1 MANIERTS
9 SDEPPARFRP
19 DRLLVRGKTGNRQRV
34 CLAYSKIL
42 TAQRSPSLHH
52 IYIDAFAGSG
62 IHQTKLAQTFVP
74 GSPLNALWVRPPFR
88 EYHLIDIATEKVE
101 NLRSLVGK
109 RHEVF
114 IYEGDCNKL
123 LLNSVFPRVRF
134 EDYKR
139 GLCMLDPYGLH
150 LDWRVIHT
158 AGQMKTLDI
167 FLNFPV
173 ADMNRNV
180 LWRNPNAATD
190 VQKARLDAYWGNKS
204 WREIAYRTDTTLF
217 NEPEKQPNETVAEAF
232 RDRLR
237 KVAGFARVP
246 KPLPMRNNR
255 GAIVYYLYFA
265 SQKDTAETIVLDIF
279 RKYEKRGRGGG
290 A

>member
-1 MANIERTS
+1 
-9 SDEPPARFRP
+9 
-19 DRLLVRGKTGNRQRV
+19 
-34 CLAYSKIL
+34 
-42 TAQRSPSLHH
+42 
-52 IYIDAFAGSG
+52 
-62 IHQTKLAQTFVP
+62 
-74 GSPLNALWVRPPFR
+74 
-88 EYHLIDIATEKVE
+88 
-101 NLRSLVGK
+101 
-109 RHEVF
+109 
-114 IYEGDCNKL
+114 
-123 LLNSVFPRVRF
+123 
-134 EDYKR
+134 
-139 GLCMLDPYGLH
+139 MLDPYGLH

-279 RKYEKRGRGGG
+279 RKYEKRGSGGG